1 MAPSGRTRIVLAAP
15 DAPHTT
21 PHRPSAL
28 LTTDS
33 AMPVA
38 PATTRASTVLFSAED
53 SCKIV
58 TCKGEQLETE
68 QRMVPSLAAGLD
80 DVVLTSPATTRR
92 PVARTVRSVS

>member
-28 LTTDS
+28 LTTES
-33 AMPVA
+33 ARAVA

-80 DVVLTSPATTRR
+80 DVVLTSPATRR
-92 PVARTVRSVS
+92 RRVARTVRSVS

>member
-28 LTTDS
+28 LTTES
-33 AMPVA
+33 ARAVA
-38 PATTRASTVLFSAED
+38 PVTTRASTLLFSAED

-58 TCKGEQLETE
+58 TCKGAQLEPK
-68 QRMVPSLAAGLD
+68 QPMAPSLAAGLD

-92 PVARTVRSVS
+92 RVARTVRSVS

>member
-1 MAPSGRTRIVLAAP
+1 MAHPGRTRIVLAAP
-15 DAPHTT
+15 DAPYTT

>member
-1 MAPSGRTRIVLAAP
+1 MLARFAELF
-15 DAPHTT
+15 
-21 PHRPSAL
+21 L
-28 LTTDS
+28 L
-33 AMPVA
+33 
-38 PATTRASTVLFSAED
+38 LFSAED

-92 PVARTVRSVS
+92 RVARTVRSVS

>member
-1 MAPSGRTRIVLAAP
+1 MRLATRTRIILAAP

-38 PATTRASTVLFSAED
+38 PATTRASTVLFSAEA
-53 SCKIV
+53 SCKTV
-58 TCKGEQLETE
+58 TCKAAQLEPKLP
-68 QRMVPSLAAGLD
+68 MAPSLDVRLD
-80 DVVLTSPATTRR
+80 GVVLTSPATTRR
-92 PVARTVRSVS
+92 RVARTVRSVS

>member
-80 DVVLTSPATTRR
+80 DVVLTSPATRR
-92 PVARTVRSVS
+92 RRVARTVRSVS

>member
-1 MAPSGRTRIVLAAP
+1 MAPSGRTRIILPAP

-28 LTTDS
+28 LTTES
-33 AMPVA
+33 ARAVA

-80 DVVLTSPATTRR
+80 DVVLTSPATMRR
-92 PVARTVRSVS
+92 RVARTVRSVS